1 LSLSTASSRILVVA
15 ATNHELAPAA
25 GWRTLRCGIGPVDA
39 AIATA
44 AAIAEDR
51 PAAILHVGIAGVRR
65 ALALAPATLVI
76 GTVSHYDDL
85 HLPAGRATPV
95 IHADPAL
102 LAAAQRALPHA
113 QQRAIATSARV
124 GGSRTCDVE
133 AMEGFGVLRAAALA
147 DIPAI
152 EVRVISNHMEEE
164 DRARWH
170 FAEAFAAITAATPS
184 LVAEIAQCVR

>member
-1 LSLSTASSRILVVA
+1 MIPRILVVA
-15 ATNHELAPAA
+15 ATDHELASAT

-76 GTVSHYDDL
+76 GTASHYDDL

-95 IHADPAL
+95 I
-102 LAAAQRALPHA
+102 AAPPSLIEAVHHALPHA
-113 QQRAIATSARV
+113 ERRAIATSARV
-124 GGSRTCDVE
+124 GGSRSCDVE

-147 DIPAI
+147 GVPAL
-152 EVRVISNHMEEE
+152 EVRAISNHIEEP
-164 DRARWH
+164 DRSRWH
-170 FAEAFAAITAATPS
+170 FDEAFAAIRAVTPS
-184 LVAEIAQCVR
+184 LVAAIAPCVH